1 MAAKRKRLPQF
12 GTIGGLIAGG
22 LKMWISYDAI
32 GCRNNADVDLLA
44 PRDQRGDD
52 HASPISSRAASAAN
66 APPDGHVFRSESRR
80 YTLLEARHHTRGECW
95 RQQKFILAEA
105 EAVE

>member
-44 PRDQRGDD
+44 PRDQPSMLAR
-52 HASPISSRAASAAN
+52 PQE
-66 APPDGHVFRSESRR
+66 APP
-80 YTLLEARHHTRGECW
+80 
-95 RQQKFILAEA
+95 
-105 EAVE
+105 